1 MSFCRSRY
9 VALGLFAAL
18 FVSAASAQSSLSDDE
33 VKSLMKKNNCFK
45 CHAENKAKDGPS
57 YKEIAEKNRGKPDI
71 EAKFY
76 KRVTTFEKVEIKGK
90 QEDHEPLK
98 TKDENEIRAI
108 VRWILSR

>member
-1 MSFCRSRY
+1 MKLSIGRLAILGVFSVFAIYSSQAC
-9 VALGLFAAL
+9 AL
-18 FVSAASAQSSLSDDE
+18 SEDE

-57 YKEIAEKNRGKPDI
+57 YKEIAEKNRSKPDI

-76 KRVTTFEKVEIKGK
+76 KRVTSYEKVEIKGK

-98 TKDENEIRAI
+98 TKDETEIKAI
-108 VRWILSR
+108 VQWILSR

>member
-1 MSFCRSRY
+1 MKFSIARL
-9 VALGLFAAL
+9 AMLGLSSAL
-18 FVSAASAQSSLSDDE
+18 LLDATSASALTDDE

-57 YKEIAEKNRGKPDI
+57 YHEIAEKNRGKPDI

-76 KRVTTFEKVEIKGK
+76 KRVTSYEKVEIKGK

-98 TKDENEIRAI
+98 TKDDAEIKAI
-108 VRWILSR
+108 VQWILSR